1 MCWHSC
7 HGRVRAIAVGA
18 RATNTYLSPP
28 ILVHNPL
35 AEAIPHL
42 CIRLALSGLVQLQA
56 APACCAVRDEVT
68 DAIHHADLL
77 ATPRWWGPNGR
88 AQPRSVCMSVNTR
101 SRVFRTTPTSTATQA
116 AKTNSNAADDR
127 WMPAGENVD
136 FLSSII
142 AITSTRHD
150 ARQVDTCC
158 WCQGAHAWELERER
172 ERERDLAAGERER
185 DLDLGAGERDRD
197 LDLAAGER
205 ERDLDLAAGE
215 RERERDL
222 DLAAGERERERD
234 FLLAGAAAGE
244 RLRRRRAGERLRLR
258 RRGERLRRRR
268 PWDRERLRR
277 RPPPPPRP
285 RPSSSRTRMIALSKG
300 LRNSESS
307 SVRMALRMSSKEP
320 YSTTPEPSPNV
331 FA

>member
-1 MCWHSC
+1 MLICSLLLGGGAQTEAHNHAQYVYVST
-7 HGRVRAIAVGA
+7 RAAECSGQ
-18 RATNTYLSPP
+18 RQ
-28 ILVHNPL
+28 PL
-35 AEAIPHL
+35 L
-42 CIRLALSGLVQLQA
+42 
-56 APACCAVRDEVT
+56 
-68 DAIHHADLL
+68 
-77 ATPRWWGPNGR
+77 PRK
-88 AQPRSVCMSVNTR
+88 Q
-101 SRVFRTTPTSTATQA
+101 Q
-116 AKTNSNAADDR
+116 KTNSNAADDR
-127 WMPAGENVD
+127 WMLAGENVD